1 MLIFGSNGAS
11 IYLVLPLV
19 PYSTT
24 TRQILVECRYV
35 ATRQVLP
42 KLGLFSAHMHLV
54 DSLIPGAIPVYISR
68 FSLELLPN
76 MHEKM
81 AKME

>member
-19 PYSTT
+19 PYPT
-24 TRQILVECRYV
+24 TRQIPVECRYV
-35 ATRQVLP
+35 ATRQVLR

-68 FSLELLPN
+68 FSLELPN
-76 MHEKM
+76 THEKM